1 MYKEKI
7 MITNEPLTVE
17 EVAKV
22 LRVSRQT
29 IYVLCREGKLPHFKV
44 GTKLRF
50 KKADIDVLTNT
61 TQGEVNHD

>member
-1 MYKEKI
+1 MEDI
-7 MITNEPLTVE
+7 PLTVD
-17 EVAKV
+17 EVSKI

-50 KKADIDVLTNT
+50 KKFDIDALTNT
-61 TQGEVNHD
+61 NKGEVNV

>member
-1 MYKEKI
+1 ME
-7 MITNEPLTVE
+7 NLPLTVD
-17 EVAKV
+17 EVAKI

-50 KKADIDVLTNT
+50 KKADIEAITN
-61 TQGEVNHD
+61 TQGEVTNG

>member
-1 MYKEKI
+1 ME
-7 MITNEPLTVE
+7 TSPLTVD
-17 EVAKV
+17 EVAKI

-50 KKADIDVLTNT
+50 KRADIETICNT
-61 TQGEVNHD
+61 TSATN

>member
-1 MYKEKI
+1 MLD
-7 MITNEPLTVE
+7 NPPLTVE
-17 EVAKV
+17 EVAKI

-50 KKADIDVLTNT
+50 KKSDIEAICNT
-61 TQGEVNHD
+61 TTEEK

>member
-1 MYKEKI
+1 ME
-7 MITNEPLTVE
+7 TSPLTVD
-17 EVAKV
+17 EVAKI

-50 KKADIDVLTNT
+50 KKADIEAICNTASITTN
-61 TQGEVNHD
+61 

>member
-1 MYKEKI
+1 ME
-7 MITNEPLTVE
+7 NLPLTVD
-17 EVAKV
+17 EVAKI

-61 TQGEVNHD
+61 NKGEVNE

>member
-1 MYKEKI
+1 ME
-7 MITNEPLTVE
+7 TSPLTVD
-17 EVAKV
+17 EVAKI

-50 KKADIDVLTNT
+50 KKSDIEAICNTAPITTN
-61 TQGEVNHD
+61 

>member
-1 MYKEKI
+1 MEDI
-7 MITNEPLTVE
+7 PLTVD
-17 EVAKV
+17 EVSKI

-50 KKADIDVLTNT
+50 KKSDIVALTNT
-61 TQGEVNHD
+61 NKGEVNV

>member
-1 MYKEKI
+1 ME
-7 MITNEPLTVE
+7 NLPLTVD
-17 EVAKV
+17 EVAKI

-50 KKADIDVLTNT
+50 KKADIDAVTNT
-61 TQGEVNHD
+61 TKTEEV

>member
-1 MYKEKI
+1 ME
-7 MITNEPLTVE
+7 NLPLTVD
-17 EVAKV
+17 EVAKI

-61 TQGEVNHD
+61 NKTEEV

>member
-1 MYKEKI
+1 ME
-7 MITNEPLTVE
+7 TSPLTVD
-17 EVAKV
+17 EVAKI

-50 KKADIDVLTNT
+50 KKSDIVALTNT
-61 TQGEVNHD
+61 NKGEVNV